1 MTASVPDFPRTAR
14 ALLEYGAEKEGG
26 KFTTNVKDAVQ
37 IAEHNNHLVIHT
49 IAWLFDQSSCH

>member
-14 ALLEYGAEKEGG
+14 ALLEYGAEKKGG

-37 IAEHNNHLVIHT
+37 ISEHNYALVNHT
-49 IAWLFDQSSCH
+49 IVWLFDQSSCH